1 MRVVPRQDLAV
12 VEAVARH
19 FVVPWKRAS
28 GDWPDAYLTLA
39 GKRVAIEVAT
49 IDAKGAR
56 GPAKIGLRFDKEVKR
71 LVGALQDGLRDAVA
85 EREAVIVTVTAP
97 IRQGSKTAAALVSLA
112 QEALARPA
120 AAADIADT
128 IQGNHIRMRRLQ
140 GVPSREPNVI
150 GFVHN
155 PDSDVDAL
163 LTATQSL
170 LQHMGAVAERYT
182 PKTFSGAHWLAIA
195 DEAGLILTEACRQVC
210 AELGISDHFDK
221 ILMVRR
227 GNLVETLKP

>member
-19 FVVPWKRAS
+19 FVVPWKKAS
-28 GDWPDAYLTLA
+28 GDWPDAYLIRA
-39 GKRVAIEVAT
+39 GKRVAIDVAT

-56 GPAKIGLRFDKEVKR
+56 GPAKIRLRFDKEVKR
-71 LVGALQDGLRDAVA
+71 LVVALQNGLRDAVPD
-85 EREAVIVTVTAP
+85 REAVIITVTAP
-97 IRQGSKTAAALVSLA
+97 IRQGARTAAALVSLA

-120 AAADIADT
+120 ATADIADT

-140 GVPSREPNVI
+140 GASSRGPNVI

-155 PDSDVDAL
+155 PDSDLDAL
-163 LTATQSL
+163 LAVAQSL
-170 LQHMGAVAERYT
+170 LQHMGTTAARYA

-195 DEAGLILTEACRQVC
+195 DDAALIPTEACRQIC
-210 AELGISDHFDK
+210 AELGISSHFDK
-221 ILMVRR
+221 ILMVR
-227 GNLVETLKP
+227 GGKLVETLKP